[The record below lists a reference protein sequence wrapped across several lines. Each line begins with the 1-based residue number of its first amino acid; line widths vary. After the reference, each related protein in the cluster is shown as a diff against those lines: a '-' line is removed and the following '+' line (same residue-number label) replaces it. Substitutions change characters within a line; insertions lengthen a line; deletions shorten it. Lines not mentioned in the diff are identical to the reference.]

1 MRPPPVTRHPPT
13 ESVVVVVDGCAGDV
27 VVVVGVGVAVVVVV
41 VVVGVVVVVVVVVG
55 VVVVVVG
62 VVVVVV
68 TQTMWRW
75 SHCPLGSQPAVVHGS
90 LSVSGHGVL
99 FGFDVSLQAPVFW
112 SHTESTQT
120 VDGQLQSGI
129 ELDCWPPDVSPLSQ
143 LASFCDVS

>member
-13 ESVVVVVDGCAGDV
+13 EFVVVVVDVVVVTVVCTVDVVV
-27 VVVVGVGVAVVVVV
+27 VVVVGVSVVVVV

-55 VVVVVVG
+55 V
-62 VVVVVV
+62 

-75 SHCPLGSQPAVVHGS
+75 SHCPLGSQPAVVQGS

-99 FGFDVSLQAPVFW
+99 FGFGVLLQAPVSW
-112 SHTESTQT
+112 LHTESTHT
-120 VDGQLQSGI
+120 VDGQSQSGI